1 MKIAI
6 SNIAWSRS
14 EDDEISKI
22 LFEFSIKA
30 IEVAPTKLW
39 DNPVSQTDESVQA
52 YLNYWDKKDIDI
64 IAMQSLLFGC
74 PELTIFGGDD
84 RKEATLRYL
93 SKIINLG
100 SKLGISVFVFGSP
113 KNRQT
118 MGLKKSK
125 VMDIAINFFRLLGEL
140 AYGNNAKFCI
150 EPNSAVYGCDF
161 ICTTDEGIE
170 LVKEIAHPGFRLHL
184 DAGVMALN
192 NEEYEKSIERAF
204 EYMEHFH
211 VSEPYLQKIG
221 IGETNHIRIANHLK
235 KLNYD
240 KWVSIEMRDGLGQ
253 SNQSVVSDSLGY
265 VTEKYRI

>member
-30 IEVAPTKLW
+30 IEVAPTKLL
-39 DNPVSQTDESVQA
+39 DNPASQTDESVQS

-74 PELTIFGGDD
+74 PELTIFGSNDQRD
-84 RKEATLRYL
+84 ATLRYL
-93 SKIINLG
+93 SKVINLG
-100 SKLGISVFVFGSP
+100 SKLGVSVFVFGSP

-125 VMDIAINFFRLLGEL
+125 VMDIATNFFRLLGEL
-140 AYGNNAKFCI
+140 AYSNNAKFCI
-150 EPNSAVYGCDF
+150 EPNSAAYGCDF
-161 ICTTDEGIE
+161 ICTTDDGIE
-170 LVKEIAHPGFRLHL
+170 LVKKVAHPGFRLHL

-221 IGETNHIRIANHLK
+221 TGKTNHARIANYLK

-240 KWVSIEMRDGLGQ
+240 KWVSIEMRDGLGE
-253 SNQSVVSDSLGY
+253 SNLSTVSESLGHVRENY
-265 VTEKYRI
+265 GI